1 MTDVDPPNI
10 QPFYL
15 QHHRSVQYN
24 RSTAHT
30 QIISMM
36 TYTRAT
42 KTQSTIVLQQA
53 IGVFLSMVQFF
64 IYTVAHSNTTNE
76 VQGTHKIIA

>member
-1 MTDVDPPNI
+1 
-10 QPFYL
+10 
-15 QHHRSVQYN
+15 
-24 RSTAHT
+24 
-30 QIISMM
+30 M

>member
-1 MTDVDPPNI
+1 
-10 QPFYL
+10 
-15 QHHRSVQYN
+15 
-24 RSTAHT
+24 
-30 QIISMM
+30 M

-64 IYTVAHSNTTNE
+64 IYMVAHSNTTNE